1 MTFFK
6 ILNIFLAPLLEE
18 QNGSD
23 KRGSVAYILTKLELQ
38 NNNKQTILFS
48 IFNLHIQQI
57 FK

>member
-6 ILNIFLAPLLEE
+6 NFKYLSCSFIEE

-38 NNNKQTILFS
+38 NNNKQTI
-48 IFNLHIQQI
+48 
-57 FK
+57 